1 MTSRGYYIGVDIGG
15 TKCAVTLAHID
26 DGNLE
31 FLEKD
36 YYPTE
41 GYEKTISRIEQ
52 SVDRFKS
59 QKIINAIGV
68 SCGSP
73 LDAEKGI
80 ILSPPNLPGWDH
92 VEIKK
97 MFESKYGIK
106 TYLENDANACA
117 EAEYLFGAGRGSKNM
132 IFLTF
137 GTGFGAG
144 LILDGK
150 LYRGTNGYAG
160 EIGHVRL
167 EKEGP
172 VGYGKEGSCEGF
184 CSGGGLAKISSK
196 LVKEA
201 INSGKKVSFC
211 NSIEEAEQLSAKT
224 VAMAAKAGDEL
235 AVRIFKECGR
245 NLGRSVAILLDVLN
259 PDTIVIGSIFE
270 RSEELLREEMERA
283 IEEEAL
289 VYTRTVCTIKK
300 AELGDTIGDYA
311 AISIAVEGYGKE
323 L

>member
-1 MTSRGYYIGVDIGG
+1 MKAKEQRLLFFGFSLLTMQLSILIPTYNYVC
-15 TKCAVTLAHID
+15 TKLAKDLASQCYRCTTLDDYEIVVAD
-26 DGNLE
+26 DGSTDSTSIAQNRSINDIPHCRYAE
-31 FLEKD
+31 SAENI
-36 YYPTE
+36 
-41 GYEKTISRIEQ
+41 GRSRILHKMVLQ
-52 SVDRFKS
+52 MQFPWV
-59 QKIINAIGV
+59 IIID
-68 SCGSP
+68 S
-73 LDAEKGI
+73 DAEVN
-80 ILSPPNLPGWDH
+80 SEN
-92 VEIKK
+92 
-97 MFESKYGIK
+97 FIK

-201 INSGKKVSFC
+201 IQEKQ
-211 NSIEEAEQLSAKT
+211 I
-224 VAMAAKAGDEL
+224 
-235 AVRIFKECGR
+235 I
-245 NLGRSVAILLDVLN
+245 
-259 PDTIVIGSIFE
+259 
-270 RSEELLREEMERA
+270 
-283 IEEEAL
+283 
-289 VYTRTVCTIKK
+289 
-300 AELGDTIGDYA
+300 
-311 AISIAVEGYGKE
+311 
-323 L
+323 